1 MFGTVSD
8 SMEVK
13 VPASE
18 AWKLYGTL
26 ELAKIVPEALPNMVS
41 KIDVVQG
48 EGGVG
53 TILEL
58 FFLPG
63 RKDMTS
69 YKEKCTVV
77 DDEKRVKETE
87 VLEGGFLDLGFNLY
101 RVRYEVIEKEENV
114 CVTRV
119 TIEYEVREEFTAN
132 VALVS
137 IQPIVVIMEAVAR
150 HLTRNNPN

>member
-26 ELAKIVPEALPNMVS
+26 ELAKIVPEALPMVS

-87 VLEGGFLDLGFNLY
+87 VLEGGFLDLGFTLY

-119 TIEYEVREEFTAN
+119 TIEYDVRQEFAAN